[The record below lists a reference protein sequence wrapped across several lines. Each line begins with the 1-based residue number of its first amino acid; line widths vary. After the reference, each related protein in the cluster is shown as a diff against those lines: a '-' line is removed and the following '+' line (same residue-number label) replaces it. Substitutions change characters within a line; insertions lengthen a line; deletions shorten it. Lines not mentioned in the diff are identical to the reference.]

1 MAREYLAHVVR
12 TNSKGVQFHFSRV
25 FCFEKVT
32 HDILLEQ
39 EKCLKELLEY
49 LNCDV
54 VSVNILSL
62 TPID

>member
-1 MAREYLAHVVR
+1 MEREYLAHVVR
-12 TNSKGVQFHFSRV
+12 TDSKGEQFYFFRV

-32 HDILLEQ
+32 NDIILEQ

-49 LNCDV
+49 LKYDV